1 VIAVK
6 KVKFAAI
13 LISVLAGAVLL
24 AIVFGRYTCGC
35 ADKNAAR
42 NETTKSGTATAG
54 AVQNKENN
62 AMTAQP
68 SGGIIEVSAPELDQ
82 MKSEKDVVLLDVRQA
97 AELTGAQGAIPGV
110 VNIPLPELPERLS
123 ELDKSKKIVTIC
135 LSGGR
140 STAAAQL
147 LIKNGFTKVYNLKG
161 GMTAYNRK

>member
-13 LISVLAGAVLL
+13 ILSVLAGAVLL
-24 AIVFGRYTCGC
+24 SIAFGRYTCGC

-42 NETTKSGTATAG
+42 NETKKTGTAAAG
-54 AVQNKENN
+54 AAQKQEDN

-68 SGGIIEVSAPELDQ
+68 SGGIIEVSPSELDQ

-97 AELTGAQGAIPGV
+97 AELTGPQGAIPGV
-110 VNIPLPELPERLS
+110 VNIPLPELPARLS

-147 LIKNGFTKVYNLKG
+147 LVKSGFTKVYNLKG